1 MIPIIDSTVRMISLS
16 WKEWISLVKEWMS
29 LRENSI
35 TIAKVI
41 QMINN
46 EDKDYYYHMIN
57 YAENSYN

>member
-46 EDKDYYYHMIN
+46 KDKD
-57 YAENSYN
+57 